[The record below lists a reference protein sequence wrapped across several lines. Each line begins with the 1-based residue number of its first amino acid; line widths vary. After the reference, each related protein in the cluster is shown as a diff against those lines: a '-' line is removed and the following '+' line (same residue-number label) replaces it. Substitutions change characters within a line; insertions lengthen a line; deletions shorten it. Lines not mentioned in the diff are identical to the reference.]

1 MLGNLAKSAID
12 YHRPTCPAPPRGE
25 LPIMHPLLLYISILA
40 TASAV
45 WLPLLPRMEEGGPC
59 GEFVATYE
67 LDVLDGPTADGT
79 AGLGIEFESPFFYFK
94 KDGCSLTDTNAAKT
108 KIISGR
114 IGRNWELTADT
125 GGGAGTLNAEYILN
139 GKNIKVGDGS
149 AAEAASAA
157 AQDLVSAAVASS
169 PRLIWLTL
177 SD

>member
-1 MLGNLAKSAID
+1 
-12 YHRPTCPAPPRGE
+12 
-25 LPIMHPLLLYISILA
+25 MHPLLLYISILA

-67 LDVLDGPTADGT
+67 MDYLDGPTTDGT
-79 AGLGIEFESPFFYFK
+79 AGLGIEFESVGFFFV
-94 KDGCSLTDTNAAKT
+94 KDGCSLTDTNAAKK

-114 IGRNWELTADT
+114 TGRNWELTADT
-125 GGGAGTLNAEYILN
+125 GGGAGQLNAEYILN
-139 GKNIKVGDGS
+139 GRNIKVGDGS

-177 SD
+177 SDWLETVDRESQRFNSD

>member
-12 YHRPTCPAPPRGE
+12 YHRPTCPAPPRRE

-79 AGLGIEFESPFFYFK
+79 AGLGIEFESPFFY
-94 KDGCSLTDTNAAKT
+94 
-108 KIISGR
+108 
-114 IGRNWELTADT
+114 
-125 GGGAGTLNAEYILN
+125 
-139 GKNIKVGDGS
+139 
-149 AAEAASAA
+149 
-157 AQDLVSAAVASS
+157 
-169 PRLIWLTL
+169 
-177 SD
+177 